1 MIYHSSHN
9 AFAKKTNPFVTL
21 KWSSDL
27 FTVEDI
33 PMENLFPGKIVI
45 MNLIFS
51 PPLFKSLDISKI
63 LFN

>member
-9 AFAKKTNPFVTL
+9 AFTKKTNPFVTL

-45 MNLIFS
+45 KLSIF
-51 PPLFKSLDISKI
+51 IT
-63 LFN
+63 

>member
-1 MIYHSSHN
+1 VKLNGGDKYHLKLMIYHSSHN

-33 PMENLFPGKIVI
+33 PMENLFPGKI
-45 MNLIFS
+45 
-51 PPLFKSLDISKI
+51 PTPL
-63 LFN
+63 